1 VLLSFLISGP
11 ANCSFFFSVIVI
23 GFCSWFH
30 KFNVFP
36 GLHRCSWGYHGDDG
50 CFYKEGGEGES
61 YSETFGMGDVIG
73 CYITADGDLSFTKNG
88 ISLGKMIYF
97 GFFNSYL

>member
-1 VLLSFLISGP
+1 
-11 ANCSFFFSVIVI
+11 
-23 GFCSWFH
+23 
-30 KFNVFP
+30 
-36 GLHRCSWGYHGDDG
+36 
-50 CFYKEGGEGES
+50 
-61 YSETFGMGDVIG
+61 VIG